1 MAGSKGEMR
10 AVDRWAAGICAGL
23 SCALSVSACQRSVA
37 ASFVPSLQVQL
48 RAHRARPDLLT
59 YRNTPWDAS
68 VTAWLR
74 FRPTIAAADIPIRAE
89 FNADLS
95 AIPCELE
102 ELTCLEEFAESER
115 TIAPLMGQFE

>member
-1 MAGSKGEMR
+1 M
-10 AVDRWAAGICAGL
+10 
-23 SCALSVSACQRSVA
+23 SACQRSVA

-48 RAHRARPDLLT
+48 RAHRARPDLLA

-74 FRPTIAAADIPIRAE
+74 FRPTIAAAGIPVRAE
-89 FNADLS
+89 FNADL
-95 AIPCELE
+95 AAVPCELE
-102 ELTCLEEFAESER
+102 ELTCLEEFVESER